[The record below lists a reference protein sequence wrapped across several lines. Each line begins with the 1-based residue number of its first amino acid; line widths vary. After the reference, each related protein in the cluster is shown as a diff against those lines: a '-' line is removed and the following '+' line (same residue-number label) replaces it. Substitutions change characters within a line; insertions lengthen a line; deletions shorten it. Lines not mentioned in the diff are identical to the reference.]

1 MEFGRKFT
9 DNSMNDVKVEEGKFS
24 EPEEVFVYKGDQ
36 RNAEALRQTE
46 NYFKKGTNFKNQ
58 FVKLNVIV
66 DISKY
71 FSRVKKD
78 LEVLKVTELGQKFQ
92 ELNIVES
99 VQQEQLNKV
108 YNIEE
113 VKRDIYD
120 AANRRNRVNRSPTKR

>member
-1 MEFGRKFT
+1 M
-9 DNSMNDVKVEEGKFS
+9 
-24 EPEEVFVYKGDQ
+24 
-36 RNAEALRQTE
+36 RQTE

-58 FVKLNVIV
+58 FVKLNFIV
-66 DISKY
+66 EISKY
-71 FSRVKKD
+71 FSKVKKD
-78 LEVLKVTELGQKFQ
+78 LEILKVTDLGQKFQ